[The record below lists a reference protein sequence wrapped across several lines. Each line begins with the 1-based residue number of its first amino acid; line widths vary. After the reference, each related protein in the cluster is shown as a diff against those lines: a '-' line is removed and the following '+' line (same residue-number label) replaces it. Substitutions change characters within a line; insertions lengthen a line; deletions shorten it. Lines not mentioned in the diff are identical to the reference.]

1 MPLQLNG
8 HFYTTF
14 LRAHGNF
21 PAQTLLCAQETIEK
35 LNEHAATSDHPGMM
49 FGKVQSGKTRS
60 FITSMALA
68 FDNGFDVSIV
78 LTKNSVALLDQ
89 TYKRLRFEFNN
100 LIREEELQVFKIG
113 GVPTNLTAFD
123 LNSKMVV
130 VANKQTNQL
139 RRLQKLFT
147 EQCPALLAK
156 RTLIIDDEADNASVG
171 YSSRQGMIEAN
182 RTAKEISQL
191 RDALPRSSL
200 LQVTATPY
208 SLYRQPTKI
217 KGVNNVVQFMPLRPA
232 FTVPVPVGEGYI
244 GGDTYFGPAAMG
256 NVPTIESLIHYPV
269 NPSELDRLE
278 AADIL
283 YNPETLLTSELYH
296 GIRSAF
302 VNFLVG
308 GVILRI
314 NAQHAG
320 QNLRRLKYAFLI
332 HTEMSKASH
341 EWQSQLINQIK
352 ELLRDA
358 SIEGDPIFS
367 ELVTG
372 AYENLSQSL
381 QMDQKPVPPVNDVL
395 VGVRGA
401 LMNDE
406 ISITV
411 VNSEK
416 KMTQLLDEESGELRL
431 SNPFSIF
438 VGGQAID
445 RGITIANLLAFY
457 YGRNPRTQQQDTVM
471 QHSRMYGYRRT
482 DLAVTRFYTT
492 PQIRHSMA
500 EMEIFDNFLRESI
513 ENGGQE
519 AAVQFIHRSADG
531 KIIECNPSKVLAS
544 KTQTLKSGRRILPVG
559 FKTHP
564 EQGENGIGET
574 IHHLEHRLVDLCG
587 LGAARPAVVSL
598 EEAVELL
605 DVVAS
610 TMFWERRLK
619 DMEFSW
625 DTAKAALQYLS
636 KLHPDPDEK
645 GKVLLWAVNGRNIT
659 RSFGVPPNESFADN
673 PDAQT
678 EAQLWADHAID
689 RPILFM
695 LGQNGSGL
703 QGWGGTPFY
712 WPVIRAQANTPRA
725 VYTEAT
731 LDD

>member
-1 MPLQLNG
+1 MPLELNG

-14 LRAHGNF
+14 LQAHGHF
-21 PAQTLLCAQETIEK
+21 PAQTLLCAQETIER
-35 LNEHAATSDHPGMM
+35 LSELAATSDHPGIML
-49 FGKVQSGKTRS
+49 GKVQSGKTRS
-60 FITSMALA
+60 FITAMALA

-78 LTKNSVALLDQ
+78 LTKNSVALVDQ

-100 LIREEELQVFKIG
+100 VIRENELQVFKIG
-113 GVPTNLTAFD
+113 GVPTDLTAD
-123 LNSKMVV
+123 EINSKLVIV
-130 VANKQTNQL
+130 SNKQTNQL
-139 RRLQKLFT
+139 RRLQRLFT

-171 YSSRQGMIEAN
+171 YSSRQGLIEAN
-182 RTAKEISQL
+182 RTAREISQL
-191 RDALPRSSL
+191 RDALPRGSL

-208 SLYRQPTKI
+208 SLYRQPTEI
-217 KGVNNVVQFMPLRPA
+217 RVNNAVHFMPLRPA
-232 FTVPVPVGEGYI
+232 FTVPVPVADGYV

-269 NPSELDRLE
+269 NSNELARLE
-278 AADIL
+278 TADIL
-283 YNPETLLTSELYH
+283 YNPDTLLVNDLYQ

-302 VNFLVG
+302 LTFLVG
-308 GVILRI
+308 GTILRI
-314 NAQHAG
+314 NAQLAG
-320 QNLRRLKYAFLI
+320 QNPQRLRYSFLI

-341 EWQSQLINQIK
+341 EWQRQLIGQTKN
-352 ELLRDA
+352 LLRDA
-358 SIEGDPIFS
+358 SIEGDPVFS
-367 ELVTG
+367 QLVTE
-372 AYENLSQSL
+372 AYENLSRSL
-381 QMDQKPVPPVNDVL
+381 QMDQKPVPPVHDVL

-401 LMNDE
+401 LVNDQ
-406 ISITV
+406 ISITK
-411 VNSEK
+411 VNSERE
-416 KMTQLLDEESGELRL
+416 MAEILDEESGELRL
-431 SNPFSIF
+431 RNPFSIF

-445 RGITIANLLAFY
+445 RGITIANLLVFY
-457 YGRNPRTQQQDTVM
+457 YGRDPQRQQQDTVM
-471 QHSRMYGYRRT
+471 QHSRMYGYRRN

-492 PQIRHSMA
+492 PQIRNSMA
-500 EMEIFDNFLRESI
+500 KMEMFDNLLRESI
-513 ENGGQE
+513 EDGGQD
-519 AAVQFIHRSADG
+519 AAVQFIHRSDDG
-531 KIIECNPSKVLAS
+531 RIIEFSPGKVLAS
-544 KTQTLKSGRRILPVG
+544 RTQTLKSGRRILPVG
-559 FKTHP
+559 FQTHP

-636 KLHPDPDEK
+636 KLHPDPEEK

-659 RSFGVPPNESFADN
+659 RCFGVAPHESFADN

-703 QGWGGTPFY
+703 QGWSGAPFY